1 MRTARARTSVE
12 KRFPG
17 FPFSIAYLPSFWLSG
32 KPGLV
37 QTDLPDLAD
46 MPYEIRKWMLEYHV
60 LQQQKTRVKHAIE
73 KLLESSGRGTTPET

>member
-1 MRTARARTSVE
+1 MSHCLCHIHEPDVT
-12 KRFPG
+12 PIQMHNI
-17 FPFSIAYLPSFWLSG
+17 P
-32 KPGLV
+32 
-37 QTDLPDLAD
+37 TDLPDLAD